1 MNTYSEEFF
10 SDIVIN
16 ISASDMFVECT
27 GEQEDSEKVIAEFN
41 LEYLPEKGVLNS
53 IIYIYVSVCIYP
65 LGAGLTENKTK
76 LSNWG
81 LAVLGNRDYEW
92 GWGPVP

>member
-1 MNTYSEEFF
+1 MESTYSEEFF

-16 ISASDMFVECT
+16 ICASDMFVEST

-53 IIYIYVSVCIYP
+53 IIYIYIYMC
-65 LGAGLTENKTK
+65 LC
-76 LSNWG
+76 LSTPPPW
-81 LAVLGNRDYEW
+81 VLE
-92 GWGPVP
+92 